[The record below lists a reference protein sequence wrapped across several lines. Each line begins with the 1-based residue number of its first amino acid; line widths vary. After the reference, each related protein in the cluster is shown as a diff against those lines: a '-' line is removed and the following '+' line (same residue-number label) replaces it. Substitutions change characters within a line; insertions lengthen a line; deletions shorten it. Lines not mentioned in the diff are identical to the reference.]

1 MTDPPQYTAPTPAIQ
16 PALDRAVD
24 AYIASRREKIP
35 GFVETHFSVTG
46 AARLNRKAWGMD
58 LVKAPVNLAWT
69 LPYTAFRAAGL
80 LGEKT
85 GLKWL
90 QRLSKQLP
98 SGFTTA
104 VQKEINRLIFTELL
118 ELPMA
123 AENDE
128 EYPEAV
134 PDALLAE
141 ILNQPEIRDIFQ
153 QHLAM
158 IHHNAQQ
165 EGFRQA
171 LEQQLKEYAVDRTAV
186 SEMAGNLISLSAGA
200 GALGTMTPG
209 GFSFGAGLAAAIAQQ
224 SAISNFILGP
234 TLGSLYYTVFP
245 ATASAGLLVA
255 STTSVL
261 TVLAVLTAFSGVV
274 TDPLQA
280 KLGIHKKR
288 LNRLVDGLAATLK
301 DRDDSDMGLRAQYVA
316 RIFDLM
322 DLLKTAAY
330 AVR

>member
-1 MTDPPQYTAPTPAIQ
+1 M
-16 PALDRAVD
+16 D
-24 AYIASRREKIP
+24 AYITSRREKIP
-35 GFVETHFSVTG
+35 DFVATHFSVTG
-46 AARLNRKAWGMD
+46 AARLNRKALGMD
-58 LVKAPVNLAWT
+58 LVKAPANLAWT

-80 LGEKT
+80 LGEKA
-85 GLKWL
+85 GLTWL
-90 QRLSKQLP
+90 QRLSKKLP
-98 SGFTTA
+98 PGFTTA

-118 ELPMA
+118 ELPLA
-123 AENDE
+123 DDENDE
-128 EYPEAV
+128 YPEDV

-153 QHLAM
+153 QHLVM
-158 IHHNAQQ
+158 IQHKSQQ
-165 EGFRQA
+165 EGFRRA

-209 GFSFGAGLAAAIAQQ
+209 GFSFGAGLATAIAQQ

-234 TLGSLYYTVFP
+234 TLGSLYYSVFP

-261 TVLAVLTAFSGVV
+261 TVLAVLTAFSGVI

-280 KLGIHKKR
+280 KLGVHEKR
-288 LNRLVDGLAATLK
+288 LNRLVDSLASTLK
-301 DRDDSDMGLRAQYVA
+301 DRKDSDKGLRAQYLA
-316 RIFDLM
+316 RVFDLM